1 VRVFRRLSSRL
12 LLVAVLL
19 LGPVACRGSS
29 ASPSSGPTSAGNA
42 VTSPT
47 TAGSAGS
54 ADSPPSTTAA
64 TAAGTPALLRIEV
77 LDRRPHDTSAFTEG
91 LVVAD
96 GRLFESTGLLGSS
109 SLREVDL
116 VTGKVIRLRQLP
128 KDVFAEGLAAV
139 GNQLVQL
146 TWKNGVALVWDRDTF
161 NEVRR
166 FSYQGEGWGLC
177 YDPTA
182 KRLVQSDG
190 SSQLTFRNPDDFS
203 VMGKVSVILQGRAL
217 DKLNELECAPDGVW
231 ANVWL

>member
-1 VRVFRRLSSRL
+1 
-12 LLVAVLL
+12 
-19 LGPVACRGSS
+19 
-29 ASPSSGPTSAGNA
+29 
-42 VTSPT
+42 
-47 TAGSAGS
+47 
-54 ADSPPSTTAA
+54 
-64 TAAGTPALLRIEV
+64 V

-231 ANVWL
+231 ANVWLSDRIVRIDPATGRVTGEADAKGLAPAQRGSEDVLNGIALLADGTWLVTGKDWPTMYVVRFNP